1 MDDLITF
8 LRARTEDDRQVAMV
22 ASLAP
27 WESSGNDGLVWSAR
41 IGDPVSGS
49 TELADAKHISLHDPA
64 RVLAEVE
71 AKRGIIDNAEAA
83 RDQFHHDG
91 GRDPELELAAATWE
105 LALRVLGAAYAGHP
119 DYREDWRPGS
129 TPAWVVDR

>member
-1 MDDLITF
+1 MVELIAF
-8 LRARTEDDRQVAMV
+8 LRARTEEDRQ
-22 ASLAP
+22 ASGKIHHGECDSVP
-27 WESSGNDGLVWSAR
+27 GTWDDGGTCDCRWPR
-41 IGDPVSGS
+41 
-49 TELADAKHISLHDPA
+49 

-83 RDQFHHDG
+83 RDQFTHDG
-91 GRDPELELAAATWE
+91 GRDPELQIAAEAWE
-105 LALRVLGAAYAGHP
+105 LALRVLGTAYAGHP